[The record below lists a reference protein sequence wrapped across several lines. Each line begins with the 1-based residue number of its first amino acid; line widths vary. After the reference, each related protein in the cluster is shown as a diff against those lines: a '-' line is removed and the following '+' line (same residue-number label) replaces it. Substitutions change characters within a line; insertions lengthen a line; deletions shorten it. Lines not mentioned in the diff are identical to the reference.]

1 MKTFKKFIALM
12 LVCVIITGMWT
23 PAYAANSAG
32 VTYTAGLDH
41 STINVSA
48 SEQTVVMT
56 VNASTSISVDGVQ
69 FTAVVPDGWSLAAI
83 ENETL
88 TFPDNEVN
96 LENGKVAYSS
106 ADGDNKTTRQIAKIT
121 YTIPA
126 NTPVGSYEL
135 GIKDLVLSADSG
147 TVWEK
152 GGAVSATLTVKQ
164 VSADAGKITVEAV
177 KGRAGETVDVVVS
190 MEKNPGIV
198 TLLLKLGYD
207 ADVMTLTAVNDAGI
221 LGTAMHTDDL
231 TMNPYQLTWNNG
243 TVTSNFTSVGNLVT
257 LSFTISE
264 DAEEGTY
271 PITLDY
277 SYDDTMNLDMDSVEF
292 ATEGSVLTVSN
303 VVVGD
308 VNGDGAIN
316 MKDSVLLSRYVA
328 KWSGYDGTKVDL
340 AAADTNGDGAINM
353 KDSVILS
360 RYVAKWSGY
369 TELPHN

>member
-12 LVCVIITGMWT
+12 LVCVMITGMWT

-41 STINVSA
+41 STINVST
-48 SEQTVVMT
+48 SEQTVIMT

-69 FTAVVPDGWSLAAI
+69 FTAVVPDDWSLAAI

-96 LENGKVAYSS
+96 LENGKVAYVS
-106 ADGDNKTTRQIAKIT
+106 ADGENKTTQQIAKIT

-126 NTPVGSYEL
+126 NTPAGSYEL

-164 VSADAGKITVEAV
+164 VSADAGKITVGAV

-207 ADVMTLTAVNDAGI
+207 TDVMTLTAVNDAGI
-221 LGTAMHTDDL
+221 LGKAVHTDNL
-231 TMNPYQLTWNNG
+231 NMNPYQLTWDNG
-243 TVTSNFTSVGNLVT
+243 TSTTNFTSVG
-257 LSFTISE
+257 
-264 DAEEGTY
+264 
-271 PITLDY
+271 
-277 SYDDTMNLDMDSVEF
+277 
-292 ATEGSVLTVSN
+292 
-303 VVVGD
+303 
-308 VNGDGAIN
+308 
-316 MKDSVLLSRYVA
+316 
-328 KWSGYDGTKVDL
+328 DL
-340 AAADTNGDGAINM
+340 ATLL
-353 KDSVILS
+353 V
-360 RYVAKWSGY
+360 V
-369 TELPHN
+369 